1 MRQVRLKESKQLYQR
16 NNWSYTKMILIFFIG
31 NISKFLSYFMQLK
44 PKTTPSKVIDIFT
57 QESQNQNSLRP
68 YLFTHLETPYFLV
81 TRTPEFL
88 QAPRCRGFRVWDP
101 I

>member
-1 MRQVRLKESKQLYQR
+1 
-16 NNWSYTKMILIFFIG
+16 
-31 NISKFLSYFMQLK
+31 MQLK

-88 QAPRCRGFRVWDP
+88 
-101 I
+101 